1 MCEPATIMTGVG
13 IGLSAISTGI
23 GMVAQNQQAQQ
34 QASAQKAAAEYNAQ
48 VAANEAATQQE
59 LARNEIAKGIDD
71 RERQQRQAARAMGEM
86 RANMGASG
94 FEMDSGS
101 SASLLAES
109 AQEHQY
115 DSQVIMSN
123 ANQAAWQHLVS
134 AGSAQ
139 NQQNWANWEG
149 SNANSGRGA
158 ANLAMAGT
166 LLGGIGTGIGQ
177 YNDYARNKAAGS
189 KNGYTT
195 LWDKV
200 TPETLTMRHP
210 SGKTATVVKR

>member
-134 AGSAQ
+134 AGAAE

-177 YNDYARNKAAGS
+177 YNAFAQNKASSS
-189 KNGYTT
+189 KGGYYDPA
-195 LWDKV
+195 LQKMV
-200 TPETLTMRHP
+200 SQPVRH
-210 SGKTATVVKR
+210 

>member
-13 IGLSAISTGI
+13 MVVSAVATGLSMA
-23 GMVAQNQQAQQ
+23 AQNQQAQQ

-149 SNANSGRGA
+149 SNADSGRGA

-177 YNDYARNKAAGS
+177 YNAYAQNKKPTASGTKQTLYDIATQKTSGS
-189 KNGYTT
+189 RFSFYKG
-195 LWDKV
+195 
-200 TPETLTMRHP
+200 
-210 SGKTATVVKR
+210 

>member
-1 MCEPATIMTGVG
+1 MCEPATILTGVG
-13 IGLSAISTGI
+13 IGLSAITTGL
-23 GMVAQNQQAQQ
+23 QAQQ
-34 QASAQKAAAEYNAQ
+34 QARAQKAAAEYNAQ
-48 VAANEAATQQE
+48 VAANAAATQQE

-101 SASLLAES
+101 SVSLLAES

-123 ANQAAWQHLVS
+123 ANQAAWQHLVA
-134 AGSAQ
+134 AGSAD

-149 SNANSGRGA
+149 SNADSGRGA

-166 LLGGIGTGIGQ
+166 LLGGIGTGIGK
-177 YNDYARNKAAGS
+177 YNAYAQNKASSS
-189 KNGYTT
+189 KSGYYDPA
-195 LWDKV
+195 LQKMV
-200 TPETLTMRHP
+200 SQPVRH
-210 SGKTATVVKR
+210 

>member
-1 MCEPATIMTGVG
+1 MCEATTLTVAGMA
-13 IGLSAISTGI
+13 LSAVTTGI
-23 GMVAQNQQAQQ
+23 SMVAQNQQAQQ
-34 QASAQKAAAEYNAQ
+34 QANAQKAAAEYNAQ

-101 SASLLAES
+101 NASLLAES

-115 DSQVIMSN
+115 DSQIIMSN
-123 ANQAAWQHLVS
+123 ASQAAWQHLVA
-134 AGSAQ
+134 AGSAD
-139 NQQNWANWEG
+139 NQQSWANWQG
-149 SNANSGRGA
+149 STADSGRS
-158 ANLAMAGT
+158 ANGLAMAGT

-177 YNDYARNKAAGS
+177 YNAYAQNKASSS
-189 KNGYTT
+189 KNGYYDPA
-195 LWDKV
+195 LQKMV
-200 TPETLTMRHP
+200 SQPVRH
-210 SGKTATVVKR
+210 

>member
-1 MCEPATIMTGVG
+1 MCEPATILTGVG
-13 IGLSAISTGI
+13 IGLSAITTGL
-23 GMVAQNQQAQQ
+23 QAQQ
-34 QASAQKAAAEYNAQ
+34 QARAQKAAAEYNAQ
-48 VAANEAATQQE
+48 VAANAAATQQE
-59 LARNEIAKGIDD
+59 LARNEIAKGIAD

-101 SASLLAES
+101 SVSLLAES

-123 ANQAAWQHLVS
+123 ANQAAWQHLVA
-134 AGSAQ
+134 AGSAD

-149 SNANSGRGA
+149 SNADSGRGA

-166 LLGGIGTGIGQ
+166 LLGGIGTGIGK
-177 YNDYARNKAAGS
+177 YNAYAQNKASSS
-189 KNGYTT
+189 KSGYYDPA
-195 LWDKV
+195 LQKMV
-200 TPETLTMRHP
+200 SQPVRH
-210 SGKTATVVKR
+210 

>member
-134 AGSAQ
+134 AGAAE

-177 YNDYARNKAAGS
+177 YNAYAQNKKSAATGT
-189 KNGYTT
+189 KQT
-195 LWDKV
+195 LYD
-200 TPETLTMRHP
+200 LA
-210 SGKTATVVKR
+210 SSTAPRFSFAKG

>member
-1 MCEPATIMTGVG
+1 MCEPTTLTIAGMAMTAAT
-13 IGLSAISTGI
+13 TGI
-23 GMVAQNQQAQQ
+23 SMIAQNQQAQQ

-101 SASLLAES
+101 NASLLAES

-123 ANQAAWQHLVS
+123 ANQAAWQHMGS
-134 AGSAQ
+134 AGSAN
-139 NQQNWANWEG
+139 NQQNWAIWEG
-149 SNANSGRGA
+149 SNADSGRGA

-177 YNDYARNKAAGS
+177 YNAYAQNKASSNKGGFYDPALQKMVS
-189 KNGYTT
+189 QP
-195 LWDKV
+195 V
-200 TPETLTMRHP
+200 RH
-210 SGKTATVVKR
+210 

>member
-23 GMVAQNQQAQQ
+23 SMVAQNQQAQQ

-101 SASLLAES
+101 NASLLAES

-177 YNDYARNKAAGS
+177 YNAYAQNKKPSTGEKLTNAGTSLFNAA
-189 KNGYTT
+189 
-195 LWDKV
+195 
-200 TPETLTMRHP
+200 
-210 SGKTATVVKR
+210 VKPVYNKR

>member
-1 MCEPATIMTGVG
+1 F
-13 IGLSAISTGI
+13 SF
-23 GMVAQNQQAQQ
+23 Q
-34 QASAQKAAAEYNAQ
+34 AQ

-59 LARNEIAKGIDD
+59 LARNEISKGIAD

-101 SASLLAES
+101 NESLLAES

-123 ANQAAWQHLVS
+123 ANQAAWQHLVAANS
-134 AGSAQ
+134 AG
-139 NQQNWANWEG
+139 NQQGFAQWQG
-149 SNANSGRGA
+149 SQADSGRGA
-158 ANLAMAGT
+158 NGLAMAGT

-177 YNDYARNKAAGS
+177 YNSYLQNKSSGS
-189 KNGYTT
+189 KNGYYDPA
-195 LWDKV
+195 LQKMV
-200 TPETLTMRHP
+200 SQPVRH
-210 SGKTATVVKR
+210 

>member
-177 YNDYARNKAAGS
+177 YNAYAQNKASGNKGS
-189 KNGYTT
+189 GMT
-195 LWDKV
+195 LAKLNKQAQSSVWG
-200 TPETLTMRHP
+200 
-210 SGKTATVVKR
+210 GK

>member
-1 MCEPATIMTGVG
+1 MCEAATIAGMALTAV
-13 IGLSAISTGI
+13 STGI
-23 GMVAQNQQAQQ
+23 SMAAQNQQAQQ

-177 YNDYARNKAAGS
+177 YNAYAQNKKPSTGEKLTNAGTSLFNAAV
-189 KNGYTT
+189 KPVYT
-195 LWDKV
+195 K
-200 TPETLTMRHP
+200 
-210 SGKTATVVKR
+210 K

>member
-1 MCEPATIMTGVG
+1 MCEAATALTVAGM
-13 IGLSAISTGI
+13 AISAVTTGI
-23 GMVAQNQQAQQ
+23 SMAAQNEQAQQ
-34 QASAQKAAAEYNAQ
+34 QAKAQQAAAEYNAQ

-123 ANQAAWQHLVS
+123 ANQAAWQHMVA
-134 AGSAQ
+134 AGSAD
-139 NQQNWANWEG
+139 NQKSWANWEG

-177 YNDYARNKAAGS
+177 YNAYAQNKASGN
-189 KNGYTT
+189 KGGGMT
-195 LWDKV
+195 LAKLNKQAQNSVWG
-200 TPETLTMRHP
+200 
-210 SGKTATVVKR
+210 GK

>member
-1 MCEPATIMTGVG
+1 MCEPATIITCVG
-13 IGLSAISTGI
+13 IGISAMAT
-23 GMVAQNQQAQQ
+23 MAAQQ
-34 QASAQKAAAEYNAQ
+34 QQARAQKAAAKYNAQ

-59 LARNEIAKGIDD
+59 LARNEIAKGIAD

-101 SASLLAES
+101 SVSLLAES

-123 ANQAAWQHLVS
+123 ANQAAWQHLVA
-134 AGSAQ
+134 AGSAN

-149 SNANSGRGA
+149 SNADSGRGA

-177 YNDYARNKAAGS
+177 YNAYAQNKASSS
-189 KNGYTT
+189 KSGYYDPA
-195 LWDKV
+195 LQKMV
-200 TPETLTMRHP
+200 SQPVRH
-210 SGKTATVVKR
+210 